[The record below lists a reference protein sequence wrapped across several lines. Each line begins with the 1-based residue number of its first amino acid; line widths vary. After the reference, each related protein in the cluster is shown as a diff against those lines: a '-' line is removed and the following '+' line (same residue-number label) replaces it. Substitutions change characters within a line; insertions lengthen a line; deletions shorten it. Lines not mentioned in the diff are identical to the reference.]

1 MSDLEKQLAGLLD
14 REAIRDLPKRYCDF
28 VWQDDV
34 EGVSSLFLP
43 DGRFSVIL
51 ADRKID
57 IAGRDSITEFMQAG
71 LADSPRPFI
80 HNHVITMNDTHS
92 ASGRA
97 YLDLRSGKHNFDW
110 LGAGFYEDEYRKDS
124 GEWYFASR
132 DFHALRI
139 DDWPGELDKM
149 S

>member
-1 MSDLEKQLAGLLD
+1 MSELEKQLTALLD

-28 VWQDDV
+28 VWHNDV
-34 EGVSSLFLP
+34 AGVSGLFMP

-51 ADRKID
+51 EDRRID
-57 IAGRDSITEFMQAG
+57 VLGRGKITEFMRAG
-71 LADSPRPFI
+71 LADAPRPFI
-80 HNHVITMNDTHS
+80 HNHVVKLNGTES

-110 LGAGFYEDEYRKDS
+110 LGTGYYQDEYRKVS

-139 DDWPGELDKM
+139 DDWPGELDKA
-149 S
+149 